1 MEQSATTITKI
12 SEKTKR
18 CPKCGQVKPFSEFYK
33 SAASKSGLQSYCKD
47 CANHFARQKK
57 EHNTTLKNQHPVFSQ
72 MQHREIIEEVRE
84 RINFLRDNGWT
95 FNGELKYT
103 QVRIVKI

>member
-57 EHNTTLKNQHPVFSQ
+57 RAQYNIKKSASSFFTNAA
-72 MQHREIIEEVRE
+72 
-84 RINFLRDNGWT
+84 
-95 FNGELKYT
+95 
-103 QVRIVKI
+103 